1 MLTNYIKIA
10 FRNLLRNKSY
20 AFINIAGLSLG
31 LTCAML
37 IFALV
42 RYHFNIDKHHSKYQ
56 NTYRIVSEFLSREG
70 GENFH
75 TPGIPYPF
83 GKAVLTD
90 YPNIENLSMTE
101 LIEDYFEA
109 IPSKNGEDKKFKE
122 TGEGAFVEPTFF
134 KIFDYEWIQGGF
146 EELKNP
152 NTVVISEKNAIKY
165 FGTTD
170 VIGNVIKHEG
180 RLNLKIVG
188 VFKDYKDNTDF
199 AYEVMP
205 SYASLKEFYG
215 TINDN
220 FGNTNSSTRCIVS
233 LNEKFTKANWD
244 KQMLAFVKKYRP
256 DEVQYVR
263 YPMQPL
269 KEIHFSE
276 DYGGINKNLIL
287 SLFAIGVFLIITA
300 SINFVNLATAQA
312 LKRSKEVGVRKV
324 LGSSKAQLFWQ
335 FMAET
340 AMITLTSLLISIVLF
355 QLGEKVAREYLN
367 GAFRF
372 TFYFDASVILYVILI
387 ILAVIILSGA
397 YPALVLAGFQP
408 VMALKGK
415 ISTQQVGGF
424 SVRRSLV
431 VVQFAISQMLIIG
444 MAVVTSQLSYFQ
456 SKDLGFKKESI
467 LAVQLP
473 FVPQQDIIKMNT
485 FKNLASAVPDVE
497 KISFSMS
504 GPPQS
509 GWVSSTSLRFDNRTE
524 NEKWSTQAKGID
536 ANYLDLYGIKLV
548 AGRNLYP
555 SDSIREVIV
564 NEAFVKKLSI
574 KEPSQIIGKKIDSR
588 GKTVEIVGVVKDFH
602 QQSLARTIDPLYMTT
617 DATNYYFASL
627 KLRSAN
633 YKKVIKTLEKSF
645 NQVYPES
652 YFNHQFV
659 DETIQRAYQQ
669 EETMGKLINF
679 FALVAILIGCL
690 GLYGL
695 VSFMAAQ
702 KTKEIGIRKVL
713 GASIGNILMMFGK
726 EFAQLII
733 IAFFIAAPAAW
744 WIMNG
749 WLQNYEYR
757 ISIGAGIFL
766 LSIATTILIASI
778 TVGYRSVRASLAN
791 PVKSLRT
798 E

>member
-42 RYHFNIDKHHSKYQ
+42 RYHFSIDKHHSKYE
-56 NTYRIVSEFLSREG
+56 NTYRIVSEFVSREG

-75 TPGIPYPF
+75 SPGVPYPL

-90 YPNIENLSMTE
+90 FPNIENLSMTE
-101 LIEDYFEA
+101 LAEDYFEA
-109 IPSKNGEDKKFKE
+109 IPSANGEDKKFKE
-122 TGEGAFVEPTFF
+122 TGEGAFVEPSFF

-152 NTVVISEKNAIKY
+152 NTVVISEKNALKY
-165 FGTTD
+165 FSTTD
-170 VIGNVIKHEG
+170 VIGKIIKHDG

-205 SYASLKEFYG
+205 SYASLKEYYG
-215 TINDN
+215 SINDN
-220 FGNTNSSTRCIVS
+220 FGSTNSSTRCVVS

-244 KQMLAFVKKYRP
+244 KLMPAFVKKYRP
-256 DEVQYVR
+256 DEAKYIHYV
-263 YPMQPL
+263 MQPL

-287 SLFAIGVFLIITA
+287 SLFAIGIFLIITA

-340 AMITLTSLLISIVLF
+340 AMITITSLLISIVLF
-355 QLGEKVAREYLN
+355 QFGEKIAREYLD

-372 TFYFDASVILYVILI
+372 TFYFDASVILYVVLI
-387 ILAVIILSGA
+387 ILAVIVLSGA

-456 SKDLGFKKESI
+456 NKDLGFKKESI
-467 LAVQLP
+467 LTISLP
-473 FVPQQDIIKMNT
+473 FMSKQDVVKMNT

-509 GWVSSTSLRFDNRTE
+509 GWVNSTSLRFDNRGE
-524 NEKWSTQAKGID
+524 DEKWSTHVKSID

-555 SDSIREVIV
+555 SDSIREVVV
-564 NEAFVKKLSI
+564 NEAFAKKLNF
-574 KEPSQIIGKKIDSR
+574 KDPAKIIGKKIEAR
-588 GKTVEIVGVVKDFH
+588 GRKVEIVGVVKDFH
-602 QQSLARTIDPLYMTT
+602 QQSLSQTIEPLYMTT
-617 DATNYYFASL
+617 LATNYYSVNV

-633 YKKVIKTLEKSF
+633 FQKVIKTLEKSF

-659 DETIQRAYQQ
+659 DEAIQAAYQE

-733 IAFFIAAPAAW
+733 IAFVIAAPAAW
-744 WIMNG
+744 WIMNA

>member
-42 RYHFNIDKHHSKYQ
+42 RYHFSIDKHHSKYE
-56 NTYRIVSEFLSREG
+56 NTYRIVSEFVSREG

-75 TPGIPYPF
+75 SPGVPYPL

-90 YPNIENLSMTE
+90 FPNIENLSMTE
-101 LIEDYFEA
+101 LAEDYFEA
-109 IPSKNGEDKKFKE
+109 IPSANGEDKKFKE
-122 TGEGAFVEPTFF
+122 TLEGAFVEPSFF

-152 NTVVISEKNAIKY
+152 NTVVISEKNALKY
-165 FGTTD
+165 FGSTD
-170 VIGNVIKHEG
+170 VIGKIIKHNG
-180 RLNLKIVG
+180 RLSLKVVG
-188 VFKDYKDNTDF
+188 IFKDYKDNTDF

-205 SYASLKEFYG
+205 SYSSLKEYYG
-215 TINDN
+215 SINDN
-220 FGNTNSSTRCIVS
+220 FGSTNSSTRCVVS

-244 KQMLAFVKKYRP
+244 KLMPAFVKKYRP
-256 DEVQYVR
+256 DEAKYIHYV
-263 YPMQPL
+263 MQPL

-287 SLFAIGVFLIITA
+287 SLFAIGIFLIITA

-340 AMITLTSLLISIVLF
+340 AMITIASLLISIVLF
-355 QLGEKVAREYLN
+355 QFGEKIAREYLD
-367 GAFRF
+367 GAFKF
-372 TFYFDASVILYVILI
+372 TFYFDASVILYVTLI
-387 ILAVIILSGA
+387 ILAVIVLSGA

-456 SKDLGFKKESI
+456 NKDLGFKKESI
-467 LAVQLP
+467 LTISLP
-473 FVPQQDIIKMNT
+473 FMPKQDVVKMNT

-509 GWVSSTSLRFDNRTE
+509 GWVNSTSLRFDNRLE
-524 NEKWSTQAKGID
+524 DEKWSTQAKSID

-555 SDSIREVIV
+555 ADSIREVIV
-564 NEAFVKKLSI
+564 NEAFAKKLNF
-574 KEPSQIIGKKIDSR
+574 KDPAKIIGKKMDAR
-588 GKTVEIVGVVKDFH
+588 GRNVEIVGVVKDFH
-602 QQSLARTIDPLYMTT
+602 QQSLAQTIEPLYMTT
-617 DATNYYFASL
+617 LATNYYFVNV

-633 YKKVIKTLEKSF
+633 FQKVIKTLEKSF

-659 DETIQRAYQQ
+659 DEAIQRAYQE

-679 FALVAILIGCL
+679 FALIAILIGCL

-713 GASIGNILMMFGK
+713 GASIGNILVMFGK

-733 IAFFIAAPAAW
+733 IAFVIAAPAAW
-744 WIMNG
+744 WIMNA

-757 ISIGAGIFL
+757 ISIGVGIFI
-766 LSIATTILIASI
+766 LSISITILIASF
-778 TVGYRSVRASLAN
+778 TVGYQSIRAALAN

>member
-1 MLTNYIKIA
+1 MLKNYIKIA

-42 RYHFNIDKHHSKYQ
+42 RYHFNIDKHHSKYA
-56 NTYRIVSEFLSREG
+56 NTYRIVSEFISSEG

-83 GKAVLTD
+83 GKAVLAS
-90 YPNIENLSMTE
+90 YPEIENLSMTE
-101 LIEDYFEA
+101 IQGGYFVA
-109 IPSKNGEDKKFKE
+109 VPSGNGIDKKFKE
-122 TGEGAFVEPTFF
+122 TEEGAFVEPSFF
-134 KIFDYEWIQGGF
+134 KIFDYEWIAGGS

-170 VIGNVIKHEG
+170 VLGKIIKNDG
-180 RLNLKIVG
+180 RLSLKIVG

-199 AYEVMP
+199 AYQVMT

-215 TINDN
+215 SINDD
-220 FGNTNSSTRCIVS
+220 FGSTNSSTRCIVS
-233 LNEKFTKANWD
+233 LNDKFTKANWD
-244 KQMLAFVKKYRP
+244 KQMLNFVKKYRP
-256 DEVQYVR
+256 DEVKTIR

-276 DYGGINKNLIL
+276 DYGGVNKNLIL
-287 SLFAIGVFLIITA
+287 SLFAIGIFLIITA

-324 LGSSKAQLFWQ
+324 LGSSKSQLFWQ

-340 AMITLTSLLISIVLF
+340 AMITITSLVISLFLF
-355 QLGEKVAREYLN
+355 QFGEKIAREYLD
-367 GAFRF
+367 GAFKF
-372 TFYFDASVILYVILI
+372 TFYFDASVILYIVGIVVAVIL
-387 ILAVIILSGA
+387 LSGA

-456 SKDLGFKKESI
+456 NTDLGFKKDAI
-467 LAVQLP
+467 MTVQLP
-473 FVPQQDIIKMNT
+473 FVPRQDIVKMNT
-485 FKNLASAVPDVE
+485 FKNLISAIPDVE
-497 KISFSMS
+497 KVSFSMS
-504 GPPQS
+504 GAPQS
-509 GWVSSTSLRFDNRTE
+509 GWVSSTSLKFDNRPE
-524 NEKWSTQAKGID
+524 SEKWSTHAKGVD

-555 SDSIREVIV
+555 ADSVREVIV
-564 NEAFVKKLSI
+564 NEAFVKKLGI
-574 KEPSQIIGKKIDSR
+574 KDPAQIIGKKLASR
-588 GKTVEIVGVVKDFH
+588 GKNVDIVGVVKDFH
-602 QQSLARTIDPLYMTT
+602 QQSLANTIDPLYMTT
-617 DATNYYFASL
+617 DATNFYFANL

-633 YKKVIKTLEKSF
+633 YQKVVKSLEKAF

-652 YFNHQFV
+652 YFDNQFV
-659 DETIQRAYQQ
+659 DEAIQRAYQE
-669 EETMGKLINF
+669 EETMGNLINF

-695 VSFMAAQ
+695 VSFMATQ

-713 GASIGNILMMFGK
+713 GASVGNILALFGK

-733 IAFFIAAPAAW
+733 IAFVIAAPAAW

-757 ISIGAGIFL
+757 ISIGVGIFL
-766 LSIATTILIASI
+766 LSIGTTILIAGI
-778 TVGYRSVRASLAN
+778 TVGYRSIRASLAN